1 MPGDQVKGKDS
12 AIFFSSSSVAQRP
25 QTQAKRRNAFFYTF
39 TMEVNSAA
47 TKPHSCGRRVRIYPG
62 RPARFTPCLTGTL
75 TGGHTALAAE

>member
-62 RPARFTPCLTGTL
+62 RPAVYRLPDWPTNWWAHRLGR
-75 TGGHTALAAE
+75 

>member
-62 RPARFTPCLTGTL
+62 RPARFYRLPDW
-75 TGGHTALAAE
+75 HTNWWAHRLGR